1 MAFPTAV
8 NSQVTDSVSQT
19 NTKVLGDSPALA
31 TSKLMLAVSQA
42 LSNAA
47 HNAINAQQNN
57 NVTAQAAL
65 TQGVNTLMNMDTAA
79 SMDVIKIYR

>member
-19 NTKVLGDSPALA
+19 NAKVLGDSPALA

-47 HNAINAQQNN
+47 YNAVNAQQNN

-65 TQGVNTLMNMDTAA
+65 TQGVNTLMNVDTAA
-79 SMDVIKIYR
+79 SMVVMKIYR

>member
-19 NTKVLGDSPALA
+19 NAKVLGDSPALA

-47 HNAINAQQNN
+47 YNAINVQQNN

-65 TQGVNTLMNMDTAA
+65 TQGVNTLMNVDTAA
-79 SMDVIKIYR
+79 SMVVIKIYR

>member
-19 NTKVLGDSPALA
+19 NAKVLGDSPALA

-47 HNAINAQQNN
+47 YNAINGQQNN

-65 TQGVNTLMNMDTAA
+65 TQGVNTLMNVDTAA
-79 SMDVIKIYR
+79 SMVAMKIYR

>member
-19 NTKVLGDSPALA
+19 NAKVLGDSPALA

-47 HNAINAQQNN
+47 YNSINGQQNN

-65 TQGVNTLMNMDTAA
+65 TQGVNTLMNVDTAA
-79 SMDVIKIYR
+79 SMVAMKIYR